1 MVNLHVTLLYTDISA
16 TSLLKN
22 RPKGFG
28 NNLMAGDGAIAGME
42 DGFDVVGRGS
52 TVGSLNQSIN
62 PDAGLI
68 GNEQAERQFPMNY
81 RGLKLCWPGQQRTH
95 GGGGDDQESDA
106 IDQHVAAWIF
116 ATARI
121 GHRHRQP

>member
-1 MVNLHVTLLYTDISA
+1 VVNLHVTLLYTDISA

-68 GNEQAERQFPMNY
+68 GNQDDLSVVLPNLAPYITFNPQVVLYTTQPASKRWVLQA
-81 RGLKLCWPGQQRTH
+81 LT
-95 GGGGDDQESDA
+95 
-106 IDQHVAAWIF
+106 AAV
-116 ATARI
+116 REVC
-121 GHRHRQP
+121 GH